1 MTAHTKGP
9 QWTVTSGEG
18 GLRLDKFLAAPERLG
33 SRSKAATALSKGKV
47 FLDDEE
53 AAPDAG
59 SRVVRAGERVRVW
72 QDRPGSAKARL
83 GAHKAHDLHILFED
97 AALIVIDKPAGVLTV
112 PLPRRHEAVS
122 VQEQVEDH
130 LRSRGKRKPHVV
142 HRIDRDTSGLV
153 VFAKDPR
160 SEGAIEGAVQAAHG
174 RARVP
179 GRRLRPS
186 RTGVRD
192 VAGPARVGRRRR

>member
-1 MTAHTKGP
+1 MTAHTKGL

-83 GAHKAHDLHILFED
+83 GAHQAHDLHILFED

-112 PLPRRHEAVS
+112 PLPRR
-122 VQEQVEDH
+122 
-130 LRSRGKRKPHVV
+130 
-142 HRIDRDTSGLV
+142 
-153 VFAKDPR
+153 
-160 SEGAIEGAVQAAHG
+160 
-174 RARVP
+174 
-179 GRRLRPS
+179 
-186 RTGVRD
+186 
-192 VAGPARVGRRRR
+192 